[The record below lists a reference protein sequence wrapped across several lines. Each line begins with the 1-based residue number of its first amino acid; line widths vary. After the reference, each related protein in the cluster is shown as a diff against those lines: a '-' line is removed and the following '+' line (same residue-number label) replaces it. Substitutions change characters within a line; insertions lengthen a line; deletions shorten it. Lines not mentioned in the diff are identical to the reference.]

1 MKQITRLLLVFVAA
15 LIPAGAHAQSSAPS
29 GDMLNPGDQIR
40 IVVWRNP
47 TMSGDFQIAANGT
60 IIHPLYR
67 DVQVVGVP
75 LSTVE
80 DRLRTFLSK
89 YETNPQFVIQPLVK
103 VVVAGEVRNP
113 NVLSVPPETTIGQAL
128 ALAGGPSD
136 RADLSNV
143 RIIRDLQTVKID
155 LSGPDVDAAS
165 LQIHSGDQ
173 ILIGRR
179 RGSALNVIAPIS
191 SSIAAVA
198 AIVALIIK

>member
-1 MKQITRLLLVFVAA
+1 
-15 LIPAGAHAQSSAPS
+15 
-29 GDMLNPGDQIR
+29 
-40 IVVWRNP
+40 
-47 TMSGDFQIAANGT
+47 MSGDFQIAANGT

-143 RIIRDLQTVKID
+143 RIIRDRQTVKID